1 MPLPSTPQANHMWG
15 HEEGAYE
22 VQADKVNG
30 EMGAG
35 PNDRS
40 ASRGHFMDAV
50 NASLQRL
57 QTGHIDLYRIHG
69 NDAVTPIDETL
80 RALDDI
86 MRQGLVH
93 CIGVPNWAVRKIAKA
108 LGLSEVKGYAASRP
122 CRPTIPSPG
131 ATWSG
136 I

>member
-1 MPLPSTPQANHMWG
+1 MPLASTPQANHMCG
-15 HEEGAYE
+15 HEEGPYE
-22 VQADKVNG
+22 VQVTKVFS
-30 EMGAG
+30 EMGTG

-40 ASRGHFMDAV
+40 ASRGDAV
-50 NASLQRL
+50 QASLERL
-57 QTGHIDLYRIHG
+57 QTDHIDLYRIHG

-80 RALDDI
+80 RALDDL
-86 MRQGLVH
+86 MRQGLVR